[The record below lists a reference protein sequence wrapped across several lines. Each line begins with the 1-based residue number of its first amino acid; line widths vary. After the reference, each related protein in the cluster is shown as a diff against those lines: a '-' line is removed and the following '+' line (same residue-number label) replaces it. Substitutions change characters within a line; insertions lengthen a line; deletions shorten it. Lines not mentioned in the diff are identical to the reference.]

1 MIIVLE
7 LVKEWMI
14 IVLEFGK
21 EVDDHFN
28 AYLITLPLDHPSC
41 ITWCLVKNLVME
53 NPMGKTVVKVKRV
66 QLRKLP
72 LE

>member
-1 MIIVLE
+1 MAASFFDIARGLPTSLQMSAVGPEYDPQMIIVLE

-28 AYLITLPLDHPSC
+28 A
-41 ITWCLVKNLVME
+41 
-53 NPMGKTVVKVKRV
+53 
-66 QLRKLP
+66 
-72 LE
+72 

>member
-1 MIIVLE
+1 MMLNLVNEWVIIVFDELMIIVLE

-28 AYLITLPLDHPSC
+28 A
-41 ITWCLVKNLVME
+41 
-53 NPMGKTVVKVKRV
+53 
-66 QLRKLP
+66 
-72 LE
+72 

>member
-1 MIIVLE
+1 MLE

-28 AYLITLPLDHPSC
+28 AYLITNNNYFNTSLYFF
-41 ITWCLVKNLVME
+41 
-53 NPMGKTVVKVKRV
+53 
-66 QLRKLP
+66 
-72 LE
+72 

>member
-53 NPMGKTVVKVKRV
+53 KFIGTKTMT
-66 QLRKLP
+66 RKKEYTTVISP
-72 LE
+72 